1 MNNYIKLIYI
11 SAFFSLASSAQGQ
24 VFISNPSLEDAPA
37 DATMP
42 SGWFAVSKGTTP
54 DILPG
59 FWGVYL
65 EPENGNSYVGLITR
79 PDGSYES
86 IGQRMEHTME
96 KGSCYSMSLY
106 LSHSDNYT
114 GYNQPIKLRI
124 WVSDKNKSKQ
134 QMVFESPLIE
144 DEEWTPFQFNFYPEK
159 DAKYIILEAYNPQKS
174 KKVKGNILID
184 AIANPKI
191 CNRV

>member
-11 SAFFSLASSAQGQ
+11 SAFFSLASLAQGQ

-42 SGWFAVSKGTTP
+42 SGWFEVSKGTTP

-59 FWGVYL
+59 YWGVYL

-86 IGQRMEHTME
+86 IGQRMEHTMV
-96 KGSCYSMSLY
+96 KGSCYSMSLF

-114 GYNQPIKLRI
+114 GYNEPIKLRI
-124 WVSDKNKSKQ
+124 WISDKHKSRQ

-144 DEEWTPFQFNFYPEK
+144 DEEWTPFEFNFYPKK
-159 DAKYIILEAYNPQKS
+159 DMKYIILEAYNPEKL
-174 KKVKGNILID
+174 KKLKGNILID